1 MQAPSLLEVQAER
14 ARRSLHYFVR
24 SAWGIVEPEAP
35 FVENWH
41 IGLICEY
48 LEALQSLQIQ
58 NLIINIPP
66 GYAKSLLCS
75 VMFPAWVWTK
85 NPEERFLTASH
96 GSDLAMRD
104 AVRSRRLIKS
114 DWYQGLFGESFQMSR
129 DQDTKSRY
137 ENNKG
142 GHRVS
147 VGAESGIT
155 GFRGN
160 YIVWDDPLDAK
171 EKDSKARRDSANDA
185 VASTMGT
192 RGANPS
198 LTRRLLIMQRLHQ
211 MDPTGYLLKKQRDE
225 PNAPQFEHLVLPARY
240 EPNRFF
246 SGIGKKDLRTTPG
259 ELLFPALFPEKAV
272 AQAEALLGELD
283 AAGQLAQRPVPE
295 GGSVYLAKWWQAK
308 NRYSPG
314 DSSWSAKVV
323 GRWLS
328 WDTALKD
335 QEQNDH
341 TALVV
346 GELLPDYRLLLRY
359 AWWSKLQFPQL
370 STAIS
375 DEMTRWNY
383 DGKLRGVIIEDKGSG
398 TSAIQTLRQSLPEK
412 LAPLILDYAPG
423 SASKIARNRQASLW
437 CDRDCVLLPEPADQV
452 PWLLD
457 FEEVIFNFPNFE
469 IDDPADAFA
478 QIILYLE
485 HLLAT
490 GWRARTGQVK

>member
-85 NPEERFLTASH
+85 TPEERFLTASH

-114 DWYQGLFGESFQMSR
+114 NWYQDMFGDKFQMSL

-137 ENNKG
+137 ENDKG

-171 EKDSKARRDSANDA
+171 EKESKAKRDAANDA

-211 MDPTGYLLKKQRDE
+211 MDPTGYLLKKQREE

-246 SGIGKKDLRTTPG
+246 SGIGKKDPRTEPG
-259 ELLFPALFPEKAV
+259 ELLFPKLFPAQAV

-283 AAGQLAQRPVPE
+283 AAGQLQQRPVPE
-295 GGSVYLAKWWQAK
+295 GGSVYLAKWWQGK
-308 NRYSPG
+308 NRYYVS
-314 DSSWSAKVV
+314 DESYFARSI

-335 QEQNDH
+335 NEQNDY
-341 TALVV
+341 TALAVAD
-346 GELLPDYRLLLRY
+346 LLPDYRLLLRF
-359 AWWSKLQFPQL
+359 AWWRKLQFPQL
-370 STAIS
+370 VNAVQ
-375 DEMTRWNY
+375 DEMIRWNY

-398 TSAIQTLRQSLPEK
+398 TSAIQTLRQGLTPD
-412 LAPLILDYAPG
+412 LVGLILEFKPG
-423 SASKIARNRQASLW
+423 SESKLSRNRQASMW
-437 CDRDCVLLPEPADQV
+437 CDRDCVLLPNPEDKV
-452 PWLLD
+452 LWLMD
-457 FEEVIFNFPNFE
+457 FEEAIFNFPNYE

-478 QIILYLE
+478 QVILYLE
-485 HLLAT
+485 NLLAT
-490 GWRARTGQVK
+490 GWRARTGLVK